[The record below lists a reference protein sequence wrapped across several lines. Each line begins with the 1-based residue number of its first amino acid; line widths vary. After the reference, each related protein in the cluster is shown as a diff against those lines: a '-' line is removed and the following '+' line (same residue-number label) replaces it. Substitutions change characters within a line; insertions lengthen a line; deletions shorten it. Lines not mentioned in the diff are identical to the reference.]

1 MKTRIAAL
9 SAAAVAA
16 LASILL
22 IVGVAAADPVPP
34 STPYPVVSINPDVC
48 KAEKIRVD
56 QAQLAYDQALASYK
70 RWLKAYQ
77 EGAASAQ
84 ELRNAQKA
92 LDQAALA
99 LNNARYA
106 QAVCQNNAAN
116 PANKDCVNIAL
127 ELNRLLDELAIT
139 KDLEA
144 LAKAH
149 FEAAQYAFD
158 QGAMSVEEYE
168 RIKTAYEQA
177 KLQTQLIEQLIADQ
191 RARATAAGCKDIE
204 RPPASP
210 SPSPSGSPS
219 PSPSPSGS
227 PSPSPSSGSPSPS
240 STPVSTASNATATVG
255 VPTIA
260 Q

>member
-1 MKTRIAAL
+1 MRTRIATL
-9 SAAAVAA
+9 AAAVAA
-16 LASILL
+16 LTTAAMLV
-22 IVGVAAADPVPP
+22 VGIAAADPVPP
-34 STPYPVVSINPDVC
+34 STPFPAVSVNPDVC

-56 QAQLAYDQALASYK
+56 QAQLRYNQALATYN
-70 RWLKAYQ
+70 RVLEAYRR
-77 EGAASAQ
+77 GAASAQ

-92 LDQAALA
+92 VDEAALA

-144 LAKAH
+144 LAKAY
-149 FEAAQYAFD
+149 FEAAQYAYD
-158 QGAMSVEEYE
+158 HGAMSVEEYE
-168 RIKTAYEQA
+168 RIKTAYELA

-191 RARATAAGCKDIE
+191 RARAAAAGCKDVE

-210 SPSPSGSPS
+210 SPSPSAPASPS
-219 PSPSPSGS
+219 PSPTTGPGPSSSPVPVPSGS
-227 PSPSPSSGSPSPS
+227 AS
-240 STPVSTASNATATVG
+240 STTVPATA
-255 VPTIA
+255 VPA
-260 Q
+260 APAAG